1 MRYMA
6 EYVSKSG
13 KMVSKYYEDG
23 INEVRRT
30 VVREIKKKNYKS
42 AVIWKEDKMGS
53 YPIAMIGFRQSISK
67 WVWISNMD
75 GTYIISPNGN
85 IRKL

>member
-6 EYVSKSG
+6 EYIPKSG
-13 KMVSKYYEDG
+13 KMVTKYYEDG

-42 AVIWKEDKMGS
+42 ADMIIWRANTIS
-53 YPIAMIGFRQSISK
+53 IGL
-67 WVWISNMD
+67 
-75 GTYIISPNGN
+75 G
-85 IRKL
+85 